1 MYRVTC
7 KQCGASGITDNG
19 TRLQNAVGCTCCSEN
34 HDHDEA
40 ANSCPEAGQPRG
52 EQHPGAACPHP
63 TEGGIGCNAV
73 TPVGED
79 CPGGHCWPG
88 VDGCTVCRPITA
100 DFLGN
105 VSLGPAGV
113 N

>member
-19 TRLQNAVGCTCCSEN
+19 HRLQAAVSCPCCPEA

-40 ANSCPEAGQPRG
+40 ANACPEVGQPLDARHG
-52 EQHPGAACPHP
+52 GAACPHP
-63 TEGGIGCNAV
+63 SENGVGCSHL
-73 TPVGED
+73 TPVGEP

-88 VDGCTVCRPITA
+88 VDGCTVCRPLTVEW
-100 DFLGN
+100 LGLVPLGG
-105 VSLGPAGV
+105 VS
-113 N
+113 